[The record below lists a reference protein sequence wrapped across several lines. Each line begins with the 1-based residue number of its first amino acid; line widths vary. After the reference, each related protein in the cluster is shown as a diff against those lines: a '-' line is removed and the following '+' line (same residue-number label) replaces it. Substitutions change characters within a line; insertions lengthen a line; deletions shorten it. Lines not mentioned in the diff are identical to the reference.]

1 MSSLVEYSF
10 EIEKL
15 AQILKFMQA
24 KRVLIQLPNGLKP
37 YASHIEKL
45 LKSMLPNISIFFSG
59 GDAYGPCDIAFD
71 EAKLINADV
80 IVHYGHPTLGISS
93 NEIPVIYLPAI
104 VNISPKVDIVINEIR
119 RRGYS
124 NVGISGS
131 IQHVNLINV
140 LADELKKVGINV
152 YIGTRHGFPPGIIL
166 GCDYTAALAIDKY
179 VDAHLV
185 VAGGIFHALGLRMI
199 TDKEVLA
206 YDPYRN
212 TVISASDEY
221 KRRLA
226 LKLKQLL
233 DFDKL
238 DLFGI
243 IICKK
248 VGQFN
253 IRLAIK
259 ASELLRDMDRQFLF
273 IVVDDV
279 DPEALGHF
287 TDVDA
292 FVNTCCPRLSIDDI
306 DRFNKPIFSLY
317 DLKVML
323 KKDISAYSLKLE

>member
-1 MSSLVEYSF
+1 MSSHVDYSF

-15 AQILKFMQA
+15 ARILKFMQA
-24 KRVLIQLPNGLKP
+24 KRILIQLPNGLKP
-37 YASHIEKL
+37 YANYIEKS
-45 LKSMLPNISIFFSG
+45 LKSMLPHISIFFSG
-59 GDAYGPCDIAFD
+59 GDAYGPCDVVFN
-71 EAKLINADV
+71 EAKLVDADV

-93 NEIPVIYLPAI
+93 SEIPVIYLPAI
-104 VNISPKVDIVINEIR
+104 ANISPKVDLVIDKIK

-124 NVGISGS
+124 NIGISGS

-140 LADELKKVGINV
+140 LANELRKAGINV
-152 YIGTRHGFPPGIIL
+152 YLSSRPGFPPGIVL
-166 GCDYTAALAIDKY
+166 GCDYTAALNVDKY

-185 VAGGIFHALGLRMI
+185 VAGGMFHALGLRMI

-206 YDPYRN
+206 YDPFRN
-212 TVISASDEY
+212 TIVSANDEY

-238 DLFGI
+238 NLFGI

-253 IRLAIK
+253 MNLAIR
-259 ASELLRDMDRQFLF
+259 ASELLRDMNREYLF
-273 IVVDDV
+273 IVVDV
-279 DPEALGHF
+279 VNPETLGHF

-306 DRFNKPIFSLY
+306 DRFNKPVFSLY
-317 DLKVML
+317 DLKIML
-323 KKDISAYSLKLE
+323 KKDISAYSLRLE